1 MHGVSITPF
10 PADEELL
17 QLAQD
22 IFRLHR
28 KSCRC
33 LASVTGSDWS
43 CQVCSHSTGVSCSNA
58 LCPRT
63 IFFFFCFLVDTAS
76 TGLLWWFCSCPWPSQ
91 FLLWFTALFWLSGM
105 DVVVDLL
112 PMLVPVLM
120 SCFFPQ
126 SGTCHFSSTKEMLH
140 PESSQSKCFV
150 LNETF
155 LCSSVMV

>member
-1 MHGVSITPF
+1 M
-10 PADEELL
+10 
-17 QLAQD
+17 
-22 IFRLHR
+22 R
-28 KSCRC
+28 SCC
-33 LASVTGSDWS
+33 SWHKTSLGCTGSPVGVLHQS
-43 CQVCSHSTGVSCSNA
+43 QGQTGHARCAATA
-58 LCPRT
+58 LGFPVPMPFVQEPF
-63 IFFFFCFLVDTAS
+63 FFFFCFLVDTAS

-140 PESSQSKCFV
+140 PESTQSKCLV